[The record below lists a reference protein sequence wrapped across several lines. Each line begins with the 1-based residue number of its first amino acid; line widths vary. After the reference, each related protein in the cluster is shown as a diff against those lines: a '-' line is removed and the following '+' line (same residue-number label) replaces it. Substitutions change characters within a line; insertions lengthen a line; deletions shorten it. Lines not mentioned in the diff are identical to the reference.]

1 MTTWYLA
8 ARYSRRAEL
17 AGYAAALTAAG
28 HTITATWLDGTRE
41 TADGTAD
48 RVTQAGWAM
57 QDLTEIGDCRR
68 FLLFTTPGDTGRGG
82 HMVEL
87 GIAITCGK
95 QVTIIGPRSNIFTQ
109 LRTIRQY
116 DTWQAFWVAEMGEG

>member
-1 MTTWYLA
+1 MDHTT
-8 ARYSRRAEL
+8 RY
-17 AGYAAALTAAG
+17 TV
-28 HTITATWLDGTRE
+28 TATWLHGTHE

-68 FLLFTTPGDTGRGG
+68 FLLFTTPGEIGRGG

-95 QVTIIGPRSNIFTQ
+95 QITIIGPRSNVFTQ

-116 DTWQAFWVAEMGEG
+116 DTWQAFWT